1 MTEAIEGL
9 TSDSNEPELEVTKKF
24 EIIMNTEVY
33 GNEIKPSQ
41 WKFPVDGNNKNN

>member
-24 EIIMNTEVY
+24 ESIMNTEIQ

-41 WKFPVDGNNKNN
+41 WKVRVVGNNKNN